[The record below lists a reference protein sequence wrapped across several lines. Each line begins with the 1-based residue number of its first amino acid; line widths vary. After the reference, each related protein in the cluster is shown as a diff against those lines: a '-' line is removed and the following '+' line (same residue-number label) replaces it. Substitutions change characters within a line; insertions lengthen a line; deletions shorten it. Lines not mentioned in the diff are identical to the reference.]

1 MMMRC
6 LVHAAIVATVAFLP
20 TLFGVGPELT
30 ADCLLITAAAAAWV
44 FTLLYL
50 ARSPWWARHVG
61 RMLVAFTLAL
71 SLVLTQN
78 AVGTWWG
85 ENYPYRG
92 EIRDVL
98 YEALF
103 ITLARLTLALY
114 GIQRR

>member
-1 MMMRC
+1 MIIRTVVPAVA
-6 LVHAAIVATVAFLP
+6 LALLPLIWVSAESAGDILLLGAAGASWA
-20 TLFGVGPELT
+20 
-30 ADCLLITAAAAAWV
+30 

-98 YEALF
+98 YAALGV
-103 ITLARLTLALY
+103 TLIRLTLAL
-114 GIQRR
+114 RRLQSR

>member
-1 MMMRC
+1 MIARTVVPAVA
-6 LVHAAIVATVAFLP
+6 LALLPLIWVSAESAGDILLLGAAGASWA
-20 TLFGVGPELT
+20 
-30 ADCLLITAAAAAWV
+30 

-50 ARSPWWARHVG
+50 ARSPWWTRHVG

-85 ENYPYRG
+85 ESYPYRG

-98 YEALF
+98 YAALAV
-103 ITLARLTLALY
+103 TLTRFALALY